1 MAVHFVGGTDSGQAD
16 LKRLEAIEGTAPQVT
31 TFVFVPFGARLSPRE
46 QFWLDDAKIEGKPI
60 TDATRWIQQKHEQE
74 LFDVLEDELT
84 RLALPAPTATEV
96 VLACAAVY
104 EPKAQWLKRHITL
117 TECQVSLRHFHLA
130 PTAADRMRRWTTEVG
145 KARALVYCWGQSDQ
159 LGFLSRLE
167 LLAKERERAGPD
179 PWYLLEPDVDHKRRQ
194 RPDAFA
200 SPAELTAFLAHL
212 CGGLRPSV

>member
-1 MAVHFVGGTDSGQAD
+1 
-16 LKRLEAIEGTAPQVT
+16 
-31 TFVFVPFGARLSPRE
+31 
-46 QFWLDDAKIEGKPI
+46 
-60 TDATRWIQQKHEQE
+60 
-74 LFDVLEDELT
+74 
-84 RLALPAPTATEV
+84 
-96 VLACAAVY
+96 
-104 EPKAQWLKRHITL
+104 
-117 TECQVSLRHFHLA
+117 
-130 PTAADRMRRWTTEVG
+130 MRRWTTEVG

>member
-1 MAVHFVGGTDSGQAD
+1 MFHSASGCALAWKRAHFERRPDLAERVAMAVHFVGGTDSGQAD

-104 EPKAQWLKRHITL
+104 EPKAQWLKR
-117 TECQVSLRHFHLA
+117 
-130 PTAADRMRRWTTEVG
+130 
-145 KARALVYCWGQSDQ
+145 
-159 LGFLSRLE
+159 
-167 LLAKERERAGPD
+167 
-179 PWYLLEPDVDHKRRQ
+179 
-194 RPDAFA
+194 
-200 SPAELTAFLAHL
+200 
-212 CGGLRPSV
+212 